1 MPAGCLESWNAD
13 DTAERFGRHIYN
25 SHDTRR
31 TQVGMFEAVSPNP
44 NVPSGGAC
52 GVIFAIPASDKE
64 YGIAGLV
71 ETNLGWASMQEL
83 ARTDPAALEQIQADA
98 SEAANATL
106 FPDGSLAPD

>member
-1 MPAGCLESWNAD
+1 M
-13 DTAERFGRHIYN
+13 
-25 SHDTRR
+25 
-31 TQVGMFEAVSPNP
+31 
-44 NVPSGGAC
+44 
-52 GVIFAIPASDKE
+52 IFAIPASDKE